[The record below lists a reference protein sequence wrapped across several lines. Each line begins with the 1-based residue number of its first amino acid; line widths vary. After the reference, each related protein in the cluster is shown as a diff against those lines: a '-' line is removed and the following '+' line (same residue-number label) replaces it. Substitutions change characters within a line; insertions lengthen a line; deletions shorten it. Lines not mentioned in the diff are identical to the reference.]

1 MTTETQNIKAEL
13 LQVIDH
19 LIEGYYVRSPI
30 SSKGYEDGFFAQALL
45 DIVERLERLEQDTM
59 DSDP

>member
-1 MTTETQNIKAEL
+1 VTTETQNIKAEL
-13 LQVIDH
+13 LQVID
-19 LIEGYYVRSPI
+19 L
-30 SSKGYEDGFFAQALL
+30 SKGYEDGFFAQALL